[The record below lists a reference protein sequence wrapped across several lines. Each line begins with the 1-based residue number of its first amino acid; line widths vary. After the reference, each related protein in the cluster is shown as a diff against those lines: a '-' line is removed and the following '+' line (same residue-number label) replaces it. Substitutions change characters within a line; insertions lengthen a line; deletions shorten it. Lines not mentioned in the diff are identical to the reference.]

1 MVSLPASVSRWF
13 PIAEIVV
20 LVLMVLGLVRF
31 LIAGEVA
38 FLAVM
43 LVLALLL
50 NPVNRLQNDRR
61 SLRRALG
68 ELRQLR
74 LELTEELEAQRKLL
88 QRQSAGG
95 FSQLQSSQDL
105 ELAMVQLRLQNAR
118 LDQSLEQVVS
128 ALNDLLP
135 QPVDLPAKAGATAE
149 EAGLGAD
156 RSGRSVPPVAP
167 AIPSTPTLIPPPLS
181 PSTPANPIDR
191 PHDSTLEPSLPSFT
205 TKPASTQSPPPSPPE
220 TPFDLF
226 PEAAPATAP
235 ETPEEPPILGQ
246 GTGQGL
252 GQGIGL
258 AITGPAIT
266 GPEADFQNA
275 PIAGRDN
282 GIKMTPP
289 GVAAQPLVP
298 PDLTTLDQI
307 PPDSVILDEIPPES
321 VLGARDTTPFD
332 RPLLP
337 QPWQEALSW
346 QQGLS
351 FVAHS
356 GWVNAMALSADGQRL
371 VTGGT
376 DQQIRIWQLPE
387 GKLQAEWSTPSPISA
402 LAFSPDGRLLASGN
416 YDHRIQLWDLQNK
429 RLIKT
434 LEGHYGSVKALA
446 FFVDPLLAKL
456 QAIGEETD
464 PSAAPNLSLGLI
476 SGSYDQTLRIWDL
489 QRGCSDRL
497 EGHEGSVQTLNLSPQ
512 QDCAISGGEEGHL
525 RLWRLPDGQTLDI
538 LTANSSAVE
547 ALALSKDG
555 STLASGCSNGSLYLW
570 HLPSRTP
577 RYGIEGHTGPVT
589 ALALT
594 PDGQTLIS
602 GGADGRLKLWYVPT
616 GQPQGNLADPIDAI
630 LNLALSPSGQLL
642 ISSHPGGQIQLWW
655 RQETPPS

>member
-1 MVSLPASVSRWF
+1 MSRWF

-74 LELTEELEAQRKLL
+74 LDLTEELEAQRQLL

-135 QPVDLPAKAGATAE
+135 QPVDLPAKAGAE
-149 EAGLGAD
+149 EAALGAD
-156 RSGRSVPPVAP
+156 RSAQSIPPVSP
-167 AIPSTPTLIPPPLS
+167 TIPSTSSTPSTPNLTPPPLS
-181 PSTPANPIDR
+181 PSTDG
-191 PHDSTLEPSLPSFT
+191 TLEPSLPSFA
-205 TKPASTQSPPPSPPE
+205 TKPASTQPASTQPASTQPAPTSHPE

-226 PEAAPATAP
+226 PEASP
-235 ETPEEPPILGQ
+235 EPPEQPAALGPIA
-246 GTGQGL
+246 GPAVTGQEIAN
-252 GQGIGL
+252 QS
-258 AITGPAIT
+258 
-266 GPEADFQNA
+266 ADFQA
-275 PIAGRDN
+275 VPIEDLDEGTEVTD
-282 GIKMTPP
+282 TT
-289 GVAAQPLVP
+289 AQPLIP
-298 PDLTTLDQI
+298 PDSAAVDQI
-307 PPDSVILDEIPPES
+307 PPDSAPGTKE
-321 VLGARDTTPFD
+321 AAPFD
-332 RPLLP
+332 RIPVP

-402 LAFSPDGRLLASGN
+402 LAFSPDNRLLASGN
-416 YDHRIQLWDLQNK
+416 YDHRIQIWDLQDE

-446 FFVDPLLAKL
+446 FFIDPLLAKL

-464 PSAAPNLSLGLI
+464 PSASPNLSLGLI

-489 QRGCSDRL
+489 QRGGSDRL
-497 EGHEGSVQTLNLSPQ
+497 EGHEGSVQTLSLSPQ

-525 RLWRLPDGQTLDI
+525 RLWRLPDGQTLDV

-547 ALALSKDG
+547 ALALSRDG

-602 GGADGRLKLWYVPT
+602 GGADGRLKLWHVPT

-655 RQETPPS
+655 RQETPYL

>member
-61 SLRRALG
+61 SRRRALG

-74 LELTEELEAQRKLL
+74 LDLTEELEAQRQLL

-156 RSGRSVPPVAP
+156 RSSRSVPPVAP
-167 AIPSTPTLIPPPLS
+167 TLPSTPTLS
-181 PSTPANPIDR
+181 PSTPANLIDR
-191 PHDSTLEPSLPSFT
+191 PHDGTLEPSLPSFT
-205 TKPASTQSPPPSPPE
+205 TKPASTQ
-220 TPFDLF
+220 
-226 PEAAPATAP
+226 
-235 ETPEEPPILGQ
+235 
-246 GTGQGL
+246 
-252 GQGIGL
+252 
-258 AITGPAIT
+258 PAIT

-282 GIKMTPP
+282 GTEMTPP
-289 GVAAQPLVP
+289 GSAAQTLAS
-298 PDLTTLDQI
+298 PDFTTSDQI
-307 PPDSVILDEIPPES
+307 PPDSVILDEIPPDS
-321 VLGARDTTPFD
+321 ALGTRDTAPCD

-416 YDHRIQLWDLQNK
+416 YDHRIQLWDLQHE

-446 FFVDPLLAKL
+446 FFIDPLLAKL

-497 EGHEGSVQTLNLSPQ
+497 EGHEGSVQTLSLSPQ

-602 GGADGRLKLWYVPT
+602 GGADGRLKLWHVPT

-630 LNLALSPSGQLL
+630 LSLALSPSGQLL